1 VVADASG
8 YASAMEETAIPIFE
22 LGMVFL
28 AAAVFGFVSRRLGLP
43 AVIGYLMVGLV
54 AFELLPEGSKPD
66 DEFVR
71 LLADVGVVL
80 LLFEVGIELDV
91 GRLRREHRSLLL
103 ASPLQIVSST
113 LLAGAAL
120 TLLGQP
126 VEVALVL
133 GLCVAMSSSVVV
145 VNITRSVTR
154 RTNKATELSLLGWS
168 LLQDL
173 TGVIVGA
180 IVLAVWTADERDPLE
195 AMIGLVLFFLM
206 AVVAARIFPAVLARL
221 RDYHDLFLL
230 VSIASGLIGAGVGAV
245 IFGIPLALAAFVA
258 GLVIA
263 DSPMAGE
270 ARRRLLPFRDV
281 FAVLFFV
288 SVGSLL
294 QPQALF
300 GGLQWVFIF
309 VGLMLAFKSAV
320 IYVYSKVGGLERPS
334 QIATGLS
341 QLGEFSFVLVSLV
354 FVAGDV
360 SPELY
365 AGLLATI
372 TLTIGASAVAVRLP
386 LTGWIRGS
394 EEHQEAGTS
403 TVASVS

>member
-1 VVADASG
+1 
-8 YASAMEETAIPIFE
+8 
-22 LGMVFL
+22 
-28 AAAVFGFVSRRLGLP
+28 
-43 AVIGYLMVGLV
+43 
-54 AFELLPEGSKPD
+54 
-66 DEFVR
+66 
-71 LLADVGVVL
+71 
-80 LLFEVGIELDV
+80 
-91 GRLRREHRSLLL
+91 LLL
-103 ASPLQIVSST
+103 ASPLQILTTTVLSG
-113 LLAGAAL
+113 LAL

-173 TGVIVGA
+173 SGVILGA
-180 IVLAVWTADERDPLE
+180 FLLAVWNAQERDPLE
-195 AMIGLVLFFLM
+195 ALVGLGLFFLM
-206 AVVAARIFPAVLARL
+206 AIVAARIFPAVLSRL

-230 VSIASGLIGAGVGAV
+230 VSIAAGLIGAGIGAV
-245 IFGIPLALAAFVA
+245 VFGIPLALAAFVA

-263 DSPMAGE
+263 DSPMANE

-294 QPQALF
+294 HPDSLL
-300 GGLQWVFIF
+300 GGLRWVLAFG
-309 VGLMLAFKSAV
+309 VLMLVAKSGIIWLFANL
-320 IYVYSKVGGLERPS
+320 GGLERPS

-341 QLGEFSFVLVSLV
+341 QLGEFSFVLVSLL
-354 FVAGDV
+354 FAAGDV

-372 TLTIGASAVAVRLP
+372 TVTIGASAVAVRLP
-386 LTGWIRGS
+386 VAGWVRGS
-394 EEHQEAGTS
+394 EEHQDQPSSAAGM
-403 TVASVS
+403 A

>member
-1 VVADASG
+1 
-8 YASAMEETAIPIFE
+8 MEETAIPILE
-22 LGMVFL
+22 LGIVFL
-28 AAAVFGFVSRRLGLP
+28 AAAVAGFAARRVGLP
-43 AVIGYLMVGLV
+43 AVIGYLLVGLV
-54 AFELLPEGSKPD
+54 GFQLLPEGTRPAE
-66 DEFVR
+66 EFVR

-103 ASPLQIVSST
+103 ASPLQIITTT
-113 LLAGAAL
+113 LVAGFAL
-120 TLLGQP
+120 TLFGQP
-126 VEVALVL
+126 LEIALVL

-145 VNITRSVTR
+145 VNITRSVSR
-154 RTNKATELSLLGWS
+154 RTNKVTELSLLGWS

-180 IVLAVWTADERDPLE
+180 IVLALWNAEERDPVE
-195 AMIGLVLFFLM
+195 AMIGLGAFFLM
-206 AVVAARIFPAVLARL
+206 AIIAARLFPVVLGRL
-221 RDYHDLFLL
+221 RHYPDLFLL
-230 VSIASGLIGAGVGAV
+230 VSIAAGLIGARISSV

-263 DSPMAGE
+263 DSPVAGE

-294 QPQALF
+294 NPDALF
-300 GGLQWVFIF
+300 GGLQWVVIF
-309 VGLMLAFKSAV
+309 VGLMLVFKTSI
-320 IYVYSKVGGLERPS
+320 IYLYSRLGGLERPS

-365 AGLLATI
+365 AGLLAVI

-386 LTGWIRGS
+386 VPGWVRGADEHHEGSAS
-394 EEHQEAGTS
+394 EA
-403 TVASVS
+403 ASS

>member
-1 VVADASG
+1 
-8 YASAMEETAIPIFE
+8 MEETAIPILE
-22 LGMVFL
+22 LGIVFL
-28 AAAVFGFVSRRLGLP
+28 AAANLGFGARKLGLP
-43 AVIGYLMVGLV
+43 AVVGYLMVGLV
-54 AFELLPEGSKPD
+54 GFQLLPEGSRPD
-66 DEFVR
+66 EEFVR

-103 ASPLQIVSST
+103 ASPLQIVTST
-113 LLAGAAL
+113 LLAGAAQ
-120 TLLGQP
+120 TLFGQP
-126 VEVALVL
+126 LEVAPLL

-154 RTNKATELSLLGWS
+154 RTNKVTEMSLLGWS

-180 IVLAVWTADERDPLE
+180 IVLAFWNAEERDPVE

-206 AVVAARIFPAVLARL
+206 AAMAARLFPLVLARL
-221 RDYHDLFLL
+221 RHYHDLFLL
-230 VSIASGLIGAGVGAV
+230 VSIASGLIGAGIGAV
-245 IFGIPLALAAFVA
+245 VFGIPLALAAFVA

-294 QPQALF
+294 QPEALF
-300 GGLQWVFIF
+300 GGLAWVFIF
-309 VGLMLAFKSAV
+309 IGLMLVFKTA
-320 IYVYSKVGGLERPS
+320 IVYLYSRIGGLERPS

-372 TLTIGASAVAVRLP
+372 TVTIGASAVAVRLP
-386 LTGWIRGS
+386 MNGWIRGS
-394 EEHQEAGTS
+394 EEHHEHA
-403 TVASVS
+403 ASSPSSI

>member
-1 VVADASG
+1 
-8 YASAMEETAIPIFE
+8 MEATALPILE
-22 LGMVFL
+22 LGAVFL
-28 AAAVFGFVSRRLGLP
+28 AAAVFGFFARRVGLP

-54 AFELLPEGSKPD
+54 AFQLLPESAKPD
-66 DEFVR
+66 EEQVR

-80 LLFEVGIELDV
+80 LLFEVGIELDI
-91 GRLRREHRSLLL
+91 GRLRREHRSLLA
-103 ASPLQIVSST
+103 ASPLQIIITTVI
-113 LLAGAAL
+113 AGAVL

-126 VEVALVL
+126 LEVALVL

-173 TGVIVGA
+173 TGVILGA
-180 IVLAVWTADERDPLE
+180 FLLAVWNAEERDPLDALIE
-195 AMIGLVLFFLM
+195 LGLFFLI
-206 AVVAARIFPAVLARL
+206 AIVAAHFFPRLLARL
-221 RDYHDLFLL
+221 RGYPDLFLL
-230 VSIASGLIGAGVGAV
+230 VSIASGLIGAGIGAV

-263 DSPMAGE
+263 DGPLAGE

-288 SVGSLL
+288 AVGSLL
-294 QPQALF
+294 DPAALF
-300 GGLQWVFIF
+300 GGLQWLFIF
-309 VGLMLAFKSAV
+309 LALMLIAKTGV
-320 IYVYSKVGGLERPS
+320 VYLLARLGGLDRPS

-341 QLGEFSFVLVSLV
+341 QLGEFSFVLVSV
-354 FVAGDV
+354 VYASGDL

-365 AGLLATI
+365 AGLLAAI

-386 LTGWIRGS
+386 VDGWVRGS
-394 EEHQEAGTS
+394 EEAHEPAATAAA
-403 TVASVS
+403 T

>member
-1 VVADASG
+1 
-8 YASAMEETAIPIFE
+8 MEETALPILE
-22 LGMVFL
+22 LGAVFL
-28 AAAVFGFVSRRLGLP
+28 AAAVLGYFSRRVGLP

-54 AFELLPEGSKPD
+54 AFQLLPEGSKPD
-66 DEFVR
+66 EEQVR

-91 GRLRREHRSLLL
+91 GRLRREHRSLLA
-103 ASPLQIVSST
+103 ASPLQILVT
-113 LLAGAAL
+113 TAIAGMVL
-120 TLLGQP
+120 VFLGLP
-126 VEVALVL
+126 LEVALVL

-145 VNITRSVTR
+145 VNITRSKTR
-154 RTNKATELSLLGWS
+154 RTNKVTEMSLLGWS

-173 TGVIVGA
+173 TGVILGA
-180 IVLAVWTADERDPLE
+180 FLLAIWNAGERDPIRALVDL
-195 AMIGLVLFFLM
+195 GLFSLL
-206 AVVAARIFPAVLARL
+206 AVIAARIFPAVLGRL
-221 RDYHDLFLL
+221 STFPDLFLL
-230 VSIASGLIGAGVGAV
+230 VSIAAGLIGAGIGSVV
-245 IFGIPLALAAFVA
+245 FGIPLALAAFVA

-294 QPQALF
+294 DPDALL
-300 GGLQWVFIF
+300 GGLGWMATF
-309 VGLMLAFKSAV
+309 VVLMVVAKTGV
-320 IYVYSKVGGLERPS
+320 IYLFANIGGLERPS

-341 QLGEFSFVLVSLV
+341 QLGEFSFVLVTVL
-354 FVAGDV
+354 FAAGDV
-360 SPELY
+360 TPELY

-386 LTGWIRGS
+386 VKGWVRGS
-394 EEHQEAGTS
+394 EEHHDHASSPAGM
-403 TVASVS
+403 A

>member
-1 VVADASG
+1 
-8 YASAMEETAIPIFE
+8 MEETAIPILE
-22 LGMVFL
+22 LGIVFL
-28 AAAVFGFVSRRLGLP
+28 AAAVLGFVARRIGLP
-43 AVIGYLMVGLV
+43 AVVGYLMVGLV
-54 AFELLPEGSKPD
+54 GFQLLPVDMRPEE
-66 DEFVR
+66 EFVR

-103 ASPLQIVSST
+103 ASPLQIVTST
-113 LLAGAAL
+113 ILAGLAL
-120 TLLGQP
+120 TLFGQP
-126 VEVALVL
+126 IEVALVL

-154 RTNKATELSLLGWS
+154 RTNKVTELSLLGWS

-173 TGVIVGA
+173 SGVIVGA
-180 IVLAVWTADERDPLE
+180 IVLALWNAEERPPLE
-195 AMIGLVLFFLM
+195 AMVGLALFFGM
-206 AVVAARIFPAVLARL
+206 AIVAARLFPVVLGRL
-221 RDYHDLFLL
+221 RHYPDLFLL
-230 VSIASGLIGAGVGAV
+230 VSIAAGLIGAGIGSV

-263 DSPMAGE
+263 DSPVAGE

-294 QPQALF
+294 QPEALLN
-300 GGLQWVFIF
+300 GLEWVVIF
-309 VGLMLAFKSAV
+309 VGLMLVFKTAV
-320 IYVYSKVGGLERPS
+320 IYVYSKLGGMERPS
-334 QIATGLS
+334 QIATGLA
-341 QLGEFSFVLVSLV
+341 QMGEFSFVLVSLV

-365 AGLLATI
+365 AGLLAAI

-386 LTGWIRGS
+386 VKSWVRGS
-394 EEHQEAGTS
+394 DEHHDQPSSATA
-403 TVASVS
+403 AS

>member
-1 VVADASG
+1 
-8 YASAMEETAIPIFE
+8 MEVTALPILE
-22 LGMVFL
+22 LGVVFL
-28 AAAVFGFVSRRLGLP
+28 AAAVFGYFARRAGLP

-54 AFELLPEGSKPD
+54 AFQLLPESAKPD
-66 DEFVR
+66 EEQVR

-91 GRLRREHRSLLL
+91 GRLRREHRSLLA
-103 ASPLQIVSST
+103 ASPVQVLST
-113 LLAGAAL
+113 TVIAGVVLA
-120 TLLGQP
+120 LLGQP
-126 VEVALVL
+126 LEIALVL

-154 RTNKATELSLLGWS
+154 RTNKATEMSLLGWS

-173 TGVIVGA
+173 TGVILGA
-180 IVLAVWTADERDPLE
+180 FLLAIWNAEERDPLE
-195 AMIGLVLFFLM
+195 ALVGLGLFFLT
-206 AVVAARIFPAVLARL
+206 AIVAARFFPRVLARL
-221 RDYHDLFLL
+221 RAYPDLFLL
-230 VSIASGLIGAGVGAV
+230 VSIASGLIGAGIGAV
-245 IFGIPLALAAFVA
+245 VFGIPLALAAFVA

-294 QPQALF
+294 VPNALL
-300 GGLQWVFIF
+300 GGLQWVVIF
-309 VGLMLAFKSAV
+309 VGLMLVTKTAV
-320 IYVYSKVGGLERPS
+320 IYLLASLSGLDRPS

-341 QLGEFSFVLVSLV
+341 QLGEFSFVLVSVL
-354 FVAGDV
+354 FVARDV

-365 AGLLATI
+365 AGLLAAI
-372 TLTIGASAVAVRLP
+372 TLTIGASAIAVRLP
-386 LTGWIRGS
+386 LNGWVRG
-394 EEHQEAGTS
+394 HDEAHEPAPAAT
-403 TVASVS
+403 T

>member
-1 VVADASG
+1 
-8 YASAMEETAIPIFE
+8 MEETAVPILE
-22 LGMVFL
+22 LGAVFL
-28 AAAVFGFVSRRLGLP
+28 AAAVLGYFSRRIGLP

-54 AFELLPEGSKPD
+54 AFQLLPEDSKPD
-66 DEFVR
+66 EEQVR

-91 GRLRREHRSLLL
+91 GRLRREHRSLLA
-103 ASPLQIVSST
+103 ASPLQILT
-113 LLAGAAL
+113 TTAIAGAVL
-120 TLLGQP
+120 TFVGQP
-126 VEVALVL
+126 IEVAMVL

-145 VNITRSVTR
+145 VNITRSRTR
-154 RTNKATELSLLGWS
+154 RTNKATEMSLLGWS

-173 TGVIVGA
+173 AGVILGA
-180 IVLAVWTADERDPLE
+180 FLLAVWNAGERDPIRAL
-195 AMIGLVLFFLM
+195 IDLGLFSLL
-206 AVVAARIFPAVLARL
+206 AVIAARIFPAMLGRL
-221 RDYHDLFLL
+221 STFPDLFLL
-230 VSIASGLIGAGVGAV
+230 VSIAAGLIGAGIGSV

-294 QPQALF
+294 DPDALL
-300 GGLQWVFIF
+300 GGLGWMAIF
-309 VGLMLAFKSAV
+309 VVLMVVAKTGV
-320 IYVYSKVGGLERPS
+320 IYLFASIGGLERPS

-341 QLGEFSFVLVSLV
+341 QLGEFSFVLVTVL
-354 FVAGDV
+354 FAAGDV
-360 SPELY
+360 TPELY

-386 LTGWIRGS
+386 VKGWVRGS
-394 EEHQEAGTS
+394 EEHHDHASSPAGM
-403 TVASVS
+403 A

>member
-1 VVADASG
+1 
-8 YASAMEETAIPIFE
+8 MEQTALPILE
-22 LGMVFL
+22 LGAVFL
-28 AAAVFGFVSRRLGLP
+28 AAAVFGFASRRLGLP

-54 AFELLPEGSKPD
+54 AFQLLPENSKPD
-66 DEFVR
+66 PEQVR

-91 GRLRREHRSLLL
+91 GRLRREHRSLLA
-103 ASPLQIVSST
+103 ASPLQILTTTSVAAVV
-113 LLAGAAL
+113 LAV
-120 TLLGQP
+120 LGQP
-126 VEVALVL
+126 MEVALVL

-173 TGVIVGA
+173 TGVILGA
-180 IVLAVWTADERDPLE
+180 FLLAVWNADERDPVE
-195 AMIGLVLFFLM
+195 ALIGLGLFSIL
-206 AVVAARIFPAVLARL
+206 AVIAARIFPAVLGRL
-221 RDYHDLFLL
+221 RGYPDLFLL
-230 VSIASGLIGAGVGAV
+230 VSIASGLIGAGIGSVV
-245 IFGIPLALAAFVA
+245 FGIPLALAAFVA
-258 GLVIA
+258 GLVVA

-294 QPQALF
+294 DPQALL
-300 GGLQWVFIF
+300 GGLRWLLVF
-309 VGLMLAFKSAV
+309 VVLMLVAKTGV
-320 IYVYSKVGGLERPS
+320 IYLLATLGGLERPS

-341 QLGEFSFVLVSLV
+341 QLGEFSFVLVSVL
-354 FVAGDV
+354 FAAGSV
-360 SPELY
+360 TPELY

-372 TLTIGASAVAVRLP
+372 TLTIGASAVMVRMP
-386 LTGWIRGS
+386 IGGWVRGS
-394 EEHQEAGTS
+394 DEHSDHHGDHASSAAGAT
-403 TVASVS
+403 

>member
-1 VVADASG
+1 
-8 YASAMEETAIPIFE
+8 MEETAIPIFE

-28 AAAVFGFVSRRLGLP
+28 AAAVFGLVARRLGLP

-54 AFELLPEGSKPD
+54 AFQLLPDEAKPSR
-66 DEFVR
+66 EFVR

-103 ASPLQIVSST
+103 ASPLQIITTTV
-113 LLAGAAL
+113 LAGL
-120 TLLGQP
+120 VLSVLGQP
-126 VEVALVL
+126 LPVALVL

-145 VNITRSVTR
+145 VNITRSVSR
-154 RTNKATELSLLGWS
+154 RTNKPTELSLLGWS

-173 TGVIVGA
+173 TGVIFGA
-180 IVLAVWTADERDPLE
+180 LLLAIWNSEERDPVE
-195 AMIGLVLFFLM
+195 ALIGLGLFSLL
-206 AVVAARIFPAVLARL
+206 AVAAARLFPAVLGRL
-221 RDYHDLFLL
+221 RDYPDLFLL
-230 VSIASGLIGAGVGAV
+230 VSIAGGLVGAGIGAVV
-245 IFGIPLALAAFVA
+245 FGIPLALAAFVA
-258 GLVIA
+258 GLVVA
-263 DSPMAGE
+263 DSPMASE

-294 QPQALF
+294 QVDALL
-300 GGLQWVFIF
+300 GGLGWVLVF
-309 VGLMLAFKSAV
+309 VALMLGFKTAV
-320 IYVYSKVGGLERPS
+320 IYLFSRLGGLERPS

-341 QLGEFSFVLVSLV
+341 QLGEFSFVLVSLLWL
-354 FVAGDV
+354 AGDV
-360 SPELY
+360 SAELY

-372 TLTIGASAVAVRLP
+372 TLTIGVSAVAVRLP

-394 EEHQEAGTS
+394 EEHAEEAAT
-403 TVASVS
+403 A

>member
-1 VVADASG
+1 
-8 YASAMEETAIPIFE
+8 MEETALPILE
-22 LGMVFL
+22 LGAVFL
-28 AAAVFGFVSRRLGLP
+28 AAAVLGYFSRRVGLP

-54 AFELLPEGSKPD
+54 AFQLLPEGSKPD
-66 DEFVR
+66 EEQVR

-91 GRLRREHRSLLL
+91 GRLRREHRSLLA
-103 ASPLQIVSST
+103 ASPLQILVT
-113 LLAGAAL
+113 TAIAGMVL
-120 TLLGQP
+120 VFLGLP
-126 VEVALVL
+126 LEVALVL

-145 VNITRSVTR
+145 VNITRSKTR
-154 RTNKATELSLLGWS
+154 RTNKVTEMSLLGWS

-173 TGVIVGA
+173 TGVILGA
-180 IVLAVWTADERDPLE
+180 FLLAIWNAGERDPIRALVDL
-195 AMIGLVLFFLM
+195 GLFSLL
-206 AVVAARIFPAVLARL
+206 AVIAARIFPAVLGRL
-221 RDYHDLFLL
+221 STFPDLFLL
-230 VSIASGLIGAGVGAV
+230 VSIAAGLIGAGVGSV
-245 IFGIPLALAAFVA
+245 VFGIPLALAAFVA

-294 QPQALF
+294 DPDALL
-300 GGLQWVFIF
+300 GGLGWMATF
-309 VGLMLAFKSAV
+309 VVLMVVAKTGV
-320 IYVYSKVGGLERPS
+320 IYLFANIGGLERPS

-341 QLGEFSFVLVSLV
+341 QLGEFSFVLVTVL
-354 FVAGDV
+354 FAAGDV
-360 SPELY
+360 TPELY

-386 LTGWIRGS
+386 VKGWVRGS
-394 EEHQEAGTS
+394 EERHDHASSPAGM
-403 TVASVS
+403 A